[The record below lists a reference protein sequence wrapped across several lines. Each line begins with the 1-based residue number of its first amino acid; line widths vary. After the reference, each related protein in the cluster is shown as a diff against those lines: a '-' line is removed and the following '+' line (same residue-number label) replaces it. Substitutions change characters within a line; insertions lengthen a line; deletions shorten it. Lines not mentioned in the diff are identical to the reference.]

1 MLNNRV
7 VTFCNSNTSISDA
20 QFGFKKGCSTAD
32 AIFSLHTFIEHYLDN
47 DKRLYVGFI
56 DLKKAS
62 ILFIETR
69 YGLNCLIQVFNE
81 KCLKL

>member
-47 DKRLYVGFI
+47 NKRLYVGFI

-69 YGLNCLIQVFNE
+69 YGLLFNSGIQ
-81 KCLKL
+81 